1 MTSAWPSDIP
11 QCPVLGM
18 TEQRQPNIAGFQP
31 EVGPPKMRRRSS
43 AVVTVTAVTYRMNV
57 AQLASF
63 NTFYTTTLADGSL
76 PFTWKHPYTGVVYNW
91 MFDSKQAPTFDRVT
105 PSTFRVSFSLFR
117 LP

>member
-1 MTSAWPSDIP
+1 MTSAWPSNIP
-11 QCPVLGM
+11 QCPTLGM
-18 TEQRQPNIAGFQP
+18 TEQRQPNIAGFSP
-31 EVGPPKMRRRSS
+31 DVGPPKMRRRST

-63 NTFYTTTLADGSL
+63 NTFYQTTLADGTL
-76 PFTWKHPYTGVVYNW
+76 PFTWKHPVDQLTYTW

-105 PSTFRVSFSLFR
+105 PSTFRVTFNLLR